1 MKPRKT
7 DLSVYNELHF
17 ERPPIAVKFLFR
29 KPEGIKQLEGS
40 MALCAMIR
48 EAQAGK
54 EAFYATVENEDCVG
68 KLPLG
73 WIDAP
78 PAVESGQMGPEF
90 DIYDEPRANAAIY
103 QHVYKIARGTVNY
116 VVFSPLDKVTF
127 EPDLLILAAGIDTA
141 EIVLRAL
148 SYSTGEPWMTM
159 GTPVLQCSWLFA
171 YPYITGKVNYCITGI
186 GHGMRSKEI
195 FPKGLI
201 LMSIPYQKIPMVTQ
215 NLNEVSREPWCYT
228 IGKEKFAERELEILN
243 KFGGVTRDGEVAQ

>member
-17 ERPPIAVKFLFR
+17 ERPPVAIKLLFR
-29 KPEGIKQLEGS
+29 KPEGIRQFEGTR
-40 MALCAMIR
+40 ALCGMIR
-48 EAQAGK
+48 EAQESR
-54 EAFYATVENEDCVG
+54 EAFYVTPENEDCVG

-73 WIDAP
+73 WMDAP

-90 DIYDEPRANAAIY
+90 EIYDEPRANAAIY

-116 VVFSPLDKVTF
+116 AVFSPLDKVTF

-148 SYSTGEPWMTM
+148 SYSTGEPWTTM

-171 YPYITGKVNYCITGI
+171 YPYITGKVNYAITGI

-201 LMSIPYQKIPMVTQ
+201 LISIPYQKIPMVTQ
-215 NLNEVSREPWCYT
+215 NLKEVSREPWCYSV
-228 IGKEKFAERELEILN
+228 GKEKFAEREQEILS
-243 KFGGVTRDGEVAQ
+243 KFGEVTREGDAVK